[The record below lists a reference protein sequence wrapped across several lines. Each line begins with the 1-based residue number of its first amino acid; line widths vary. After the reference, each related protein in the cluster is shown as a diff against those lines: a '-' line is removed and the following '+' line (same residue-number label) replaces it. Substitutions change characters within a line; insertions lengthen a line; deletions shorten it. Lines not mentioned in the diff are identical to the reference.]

1 MNEVVALTA
10 YSKGSGCGCKIE
22 PAVLKTMIAP
32 SVGRGNV
39 PGLLIGNEF
48 SDDAAV
54 FALDETHALISTVD
68 FFTPIVDDAYDF
80 GRIAAANALSDV
92 YAMGGTPFMALAVLG
107 WPVDKLPH
115 ELAARVMVGAEE
127 ICKQA
132 GVALAGGHSIDSAEP
147 FFGLSVNGKV
157 NRVNIKANCSVG
169 EGDVIYVTKALGTG
183 IISAAAKKKILQAGD
198 LELAVQSMTMLNTA
212 GAVFGKLPFV
222 TAMTDITGFGLLGHL
237 GEMIDPNKYSATID
251 YKAVP
256 FITNLKPYTDVF
268 CMPDGTTKNWKSYH
282 QGIVGVDGEQLITLC
297 DPQTSGGLLVTVA
310 AAHVG
315 DFEKACEQEQIRVS
329 AIGRILKTGDYRI
342 RIA

>member
-157 NRVNIKANCSVG
+157 KRTAIKANHTVG

-198 LELAVQSMTMLNTA
+198 LELAIQSMTMLNTA
-212 GAVFGKLPFV
+212 GAFFGTLPFV

-237 GEMIDPNKYSATID
+237 GEMIDPGKFSATVE

-282 QGIVGVDGEQLITLC
+282 QGIVGVDGEQLLTLC

-310 AAHVG
+310 SAHIG
-315 DFEKACEQEQIRVS
+315 EFEKACDQEQIGVT
-329 AIGRILKTGDYRI
+329 AIGRIEKTGDYRI

>member
-1 MNEVVALTA
+1 MNEEVALTA

-22 PAVLKTMIAP
+22 PAVLKAMIGP
-32 SVGRGNV
+32 SVNRGNV

-54 FALDETHALISTVD
+54 FAFDDTHALIATVD
-68 FFTPIVDDAYDF
+68 FFTPIVDDAFDF
-80 GRIAAANALSDV
+80 GRIAATNALSDV

-115 ELAARVMVGAEE
+115 ELAARVMAGAEE
-127 ICKQA
+127 VCKQA

-157 NRVNIKANCSVG
+157 NRANIKANHTVQ
-169 EGDVIYVTKALGTG
+169 EGDAIYITKALGTG
-183 IISAAAKKKILQAGD
+183 IISAAAKKKILQPGD
-198 LELAVQSMTMLNTA
+198 LELAVQSMTTLNTA
-212 GAVFGKLPFV
+212 GTFFGTLPYV

-237 GEMIDPNKYSATID
+237 GEMIDPGKFSATIE
-251 YKAVP
+251 YKTVP

-282 QGIVGVDGEQLITLC
+282 QGIVGVDGVQLITLC
-297 DPQTSGGLLVTVA
+297 DPQTSGGLVVTVTSTQVA
-310 AAHVG
+310 E
-315 DFEKACEQEQIRVS
+315 FEKACKQEQIRVT
-329 AIGRILKTGDYRI
+329 AVGRIEKSADYRI
-342 RIA
+342 RIS